1 MFFCMLNTY
10 ALYGRKTLS
19 VLCTKYF
26 ICIVF
31 IPQIKYRKNCLLC
44 YHDCMQN
51 LWLICIK
58 QTSFHGLKMW
68 YSVPVYLSYANRYI
82 LYMENSSYWKIIL
95 MQWIFPVFIQYKEVP
110 CWASEASKRGNG
122 ALLQHEARKRERE
135 RKLYYSEA
143 LLIWTPE
150 ELKGRHIR
158 TKCRI
163 AQTAQLTIIF

>member
-10 ALYGRKTLS
+10 ALYGRKTPS

-82 LYMENSSYWKIIL
+82 LYMENRDSSYWKIIL
-95 MQWIFPVFIQYKEVP
+95 MQWILEIYSLYLFSIKKFHAEHLKLQR
-110 CWASEASKRGNG
+110 EAMEHYYSMRP
-122 ALLQHEARKRERE
+122 ERERE
-135 RKLYYSEA
+135 KENFTTQKLFWFE
-143 LLIWTPE
+143 LLKSWKEDT
-150 ELKGRHIR
+150 LGQN
-158 TKCRI
+158 
-163 AQTAQLTIIF
+163 AG